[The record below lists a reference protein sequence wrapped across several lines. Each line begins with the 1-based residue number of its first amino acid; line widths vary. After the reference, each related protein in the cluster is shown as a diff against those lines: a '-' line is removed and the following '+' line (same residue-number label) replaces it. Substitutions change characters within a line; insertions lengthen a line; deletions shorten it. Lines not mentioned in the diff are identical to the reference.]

1 MKIAIVGLGLIG
13 GSLGMA
19 LKRKQ
24 SERPLEL
31 IGIDI
36 DQNIVEQA
44 VGLKAIDHGT
54 TDLSQGV
61 ADADIIFVAAYLSKT
76 AELIRQILPY
86 VKPGAIITDTGS
98 TKTEIALQIE
108 ELLQDY
114 PFVKYIGGHP
124 MAGSEKSGI
133 IAADP
138 YLLENAVY
146 VLLAQEKK
154 NQEALET
161 VASLVRL
168 TGARVLTL
176 SAMEHDRMVASISHL
191 PHLLSGILVNT
202 VGSVEKDFP
211 DVFKLAAGGFRDV
224 TRIADS
230 QPELWRDIF
239 YSNKESL
246 QYVLGKYKEQLEKM
260 EMLLETDTKEELLTE
275 LEQARFLRRQVPKKV
290 KGLLPALSEIV
301 VTIPDKPGEIGK
313 VANILG
319 AKDINIIDI
328 EILRV
333 REGDGGTLRLGF
345 TREEDRERAIE
356 VLDFFEYVSKKI

>member
-19 LKRKQ
+19 IKRKD
-24 SERPLEL
+24 PAFAVT
-31 IGIDI
+31 GIDI
-36 DQNIVEQA
+36 DQEIVDTA
-44 VGLKAIDHGT
+44 IALKAIDQGT
-54 TDLSQGV
+54 TELSEGV
-61 ADADIIFVAAYLSKT
+61 ADADLIFVATFLSKT
-76 AELIRQILPY
+76 VEVIRQMLPFI
-86 VKPGAIITDTGS
+86 KKGAILSDTGS
-98 TKTEIALQIE
+98 TKSELAAQIE
-108 ELLQDY
+108 ELLKEY
-114 PFVKYIGGHP
+114 PYLTYIGGHP

-133 IAADP
+133 NAADP
-138 YLLENAVY
+138 YLFENAVY
-146 VLLAQEKK
+146 VLLSQEKHR
-154 NQEALET
+154 EAFEKT
-161 VASLVRL
+161 EKVVSL
-168 TGARVLTL
+168 TGARVLSMT
-176 SAMEHDRMVASISHL
+176 AIEHDRMVASISHL
-191 PHLLSGILVNT
+191 PHLLAGILVNT
-202 VGSVEKDFP
+202 VGAVEKDFP

-246 QYVLGKYKEQLEKM
+246 LYVLNLYRRQLDAMEKLLA
-260 EMLLETDTKEELLTE
+260 EETKNQMLDE
-275 LEQARFLRRQVPKKV
+275 LEQARYLRRQVPKKV

-345 TREEDRERAIE
+345 TKEEDRSRAIE
-356 VLDFFEYVSKKI
+356 VLDFFDYVSKKI